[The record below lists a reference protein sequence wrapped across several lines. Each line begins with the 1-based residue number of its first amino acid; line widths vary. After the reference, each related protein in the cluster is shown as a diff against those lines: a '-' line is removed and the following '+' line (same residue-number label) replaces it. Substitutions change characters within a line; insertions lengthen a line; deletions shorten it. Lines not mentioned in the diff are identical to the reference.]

1 MTRTYLVTGS
11 ASGIGR
17 ATVEKLRSDGHR
29 VIGVDLKNADIEAD
43 LATEDGRAGLV
54 EQAGELSGGLI
65 DGVLA
70 VAGVLVSSSPSVAVN
85 HFGAVATLEGLR
97 PFLAAAERPRAAVVA
112 SRAIIDEHDEKL
124 LELIESGD
132 EAAACDYA
140 DSLAAAADAAG
151 ASVVYTTSK
160 VSLARWV
167 RRTASSDAWGK
178 RGIALNA
185 VAPGVI
191 LSPMTIPMLETE
203 EGRAALDKLAPAPFG
218 GPAADPS
225 AVANLLAWLTS
236 PENLFVTGQVIYID
250 GGAESMRR
258 PELI

>member
-11 ASGIGR
+11 ASGIGK
-17 ATVEKLRSDGHR
+17 ATAAKLRTDGHR
-29 VIGVDLKNADIEAD
+29 VIGVDLKDADIEVD

-54 EQAGELSGGLI
+54 EQAQDLSGGVLH
-65 DGVLA
+65 GVLA
-70 VAGVLVSSSPSVAVN
+70 VAGVLLSASPSVAIN

-97 PFLAAAERPRAAVVA
+97 PLLAAADQPRAAVVA
-112 SRAIIDEHDEKL
+112 SRAIIDENDAKL
-124 LELIESGD
+124 LDLIESGD
-132 EAAACDYA
+132 EAAACAYA
-140 DSLAAAADAAG
+140 DSLAATSDAAG

-160 VSLARWV
+160 LSLARWV
-167 RRTASSDAWGK
+167 RRNAPSDAWA
-178 RGIALNA
+178 RCGIGLNA

-191 LSPMTIPMLETE
+191 LSPMTIPVLETE
-203 EGRAALDKLAPAPFG
+203 EGRATLDAHAPAPFG

-236 PENLFVTGQVIYID
+236 TDNLFVTGQIIYID
-250 GGAESMRR
+250 GGAESIRR